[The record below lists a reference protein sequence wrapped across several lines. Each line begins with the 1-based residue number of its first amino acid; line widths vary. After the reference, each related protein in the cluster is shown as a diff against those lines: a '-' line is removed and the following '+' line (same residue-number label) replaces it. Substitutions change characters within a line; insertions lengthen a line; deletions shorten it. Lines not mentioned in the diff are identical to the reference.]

1 MKYDTS
7 RNSNETDLVASVIE
21 KNRLAFGVHHHSFLH
36 TLIVQCAH
44 GQNTGENRR
53 FEQQI
58 FAASVFESA
67 FHMFSCNILG

>member
-1 MKYDTS
+1 MLKYILLKNNLIDHLTQGL
-7 RNSNETDLVASVIE
+7 NELRKA
-21 KNRLAFGVHHHSFLH
+21 RQL
-36 TLIVQCAH
+36 C
-44 GQNTGENRR
+44 TGENRR